1 MGFAG
6 EETANSRRQVD
17 PGDRKMPGKKNYTR
31 KEIDAD
37 RAMVEVDLRAHGCLP
52 TEAKTKEFEAID
64 FNRSVLH
71 LDCMFVHRLTRIEGK
86 DGNLLNETRVRC
98 NSILLN
104 QSKRRS

>member
-6 EETANSRRQVD
+6 EETANSCHQVD
-17 PGDRKMPGKKNYTR
+17 PGDRKMPGKKNYTWN
-31 KEIDAD
+31 EIDAD
-37 RAMVEVDLRAHGCLP
+37 RQWLRWPFVLIGCLP
-52 TEAKTKEFEAID
+52 TEAKTKEFEAIG

-71 LDCMFVHRLTRIEGK
+71 LDCMFVRRLTRIEGK